1 MKVADENIPATGP
14 IKIKIIVA
22 GGRDYNDYARMKE
35 IIEKIVKSHDLLPNN
50 VMIISGHADGADLLA
65 EKVAEDN
72 HYNLKVFPAK
82 WDTTGEY
89 AGFVRNSDMAYE
101 CNYLKDREGHIP
113 CLLAFWNGKSVGT
126 RSMIHLAMDY
136 NMEIHIFP
144 YQSSNDKK
152 DKTRDGKNVKY

>member
-1 MKVADENIPATGP
+1 MKVVNKNIPTTRS

-22 GGRDYNDYARMKE
+22 GGRDFNDYTKMKE

-50 VMIISGHADGADLLA
+50 VMIISGGADGTDKLA
-65 EKVAEDN
+65 ERVANDN
-72 HYNLKVFPAK
+72 QYILKVFPAK

-89 AGFVRNSDMAYE
+89 AGFIRNSDMAYE

-113 CLLAFWNGKSVGT
+113 CLIAFWNGKSVGT

-144 YQSSNDKK
+144 YNSDNTK
-152 DKTRDGKNVKY
+152 DKIRDGKIVKY